1 MKGVRIRKKIKEEVL
16 KRPQCPEC
24 GSHFVVKDGK
34 QWGKQT
40 FLCTI
45 CRRRFTPSA
54 SHIFRPRYTKEQAIR
69 MFVNG
74 MSINAIAKTFNIP
87 FSTVYKWIKKAGIKA
102 QKKFLLKLRA
112 LKKAGK
118 VKAISIDEMWSF
130 AGKKEN
136 DIWIWSVVVE
146 YSDGKIEKYLFTGK
160 RDEETFLKDIGA
172 ITRSRGI

>member
-1 MKGVRIRKKIKEEVL
+1 MKGVRIRKEIKEEVL

-24 GSHFVVKDGK
+24 GSHFVRKDGK

-87 FSTVYKWIKKAGIKA
+87 FSTV
-102 QKKFLLKLRA
+102 L
-112 LKKAGK
+112 
-118 VKAISIDEMWSF
+118 
-130 AGKKEN
+130 
-136 DIWIWSVVVE
+136 
-146 YSDGKIEKYLFTGK
+146 
-160 RDEETFLKDIGA
+160 
-172 ITRSRGI
+172 

>member
-1 MKGVRIRKKIKEEVL
+1 MRITKEIREEFSKK
-16 KRPQCPEC
+16 PQCPEC

-45 CRRRFTPSA
+45 CGRRFTPSA
-54 SHIFRPRYTKEQAIR
+54 SHIFRPRHIKEQAIR

-74 MSINAIAKTFNIP
+74 MSINAIAKTLNIP
-87 FSTVYKWIKKAGIKA
+87 FSTVYKWIKKAGVKA
-102 QKKFLLKLRA
+102 ERRFLLKLRA

-136 DIWIWSVVVE
+136 DVWIWSVVVE
-146 YSDGKIEKYLFTGK
+146 YSDGKIEKYLFAGK
-160 RDEETFLKDIGA
+160 RDEETFLKDTGEF
-172 ITRSRGI
+172 TRS